1 MEVILQE
8 NVSNLGFVG
17 DIIKVKP
24 GYARNFLFPKRLAVP
39 ANKSSIAEFEHKKKV
54 IEVKKA
60 RKKVE
65 ADEIKK
71 RLESVVLAIQHA
83 AGEGDKLFGSV
94 TIPEILEKLSESGFI
109 LDRKLIRLETPI
121 RTLGEH
127 TIEVRLHQEVSA
139 VVKVTIEAKPA

>member
-17 DIIKVKP
+17 DIVKVKS

-60 RKKVE
+60 KKKVE
-65 ADEIKK
+65 AEEIKK
-71 RLESVVLAIQHA
+71 RLETLTLAIEHA

-94 TIPEILEKLSESGFI
+94 TIPELLEKLTESGFT

-121 RTLGEH
+121 RTIGEH
-127 TIEVRLHQEVSA
+127 VIEVRLHQEVSA
-139 VVKVTIEAKPA
+139 TVKVTVAAKTA